1 MFNFLP
7 AYISILCNTVYSAL
21 QFRTYQSIY
30 QQHVLV
36 VIRLFRSSG
45 PSKNNKYIYID
56 PIRFFLGVWH
66 QMVDRSI
73 NGL

>member
-1 MFNFLP
+1 MAARNNGPCFDRTHVRMFNSLP

-45 PSKNNKYIYID
+45 PSK
-56 PIRFFLGVWH
+56 
-66 QMVDRSI
+66 
-73 NGL
+73 